1 MNPEVLAKHRRSNG
15 AQSLLLLLT
24 LATVLFAIAHT
35 LFGGIAGW
43 IAVGIAVA
51 LFFITPAVSPAL
63 VLRAYRAKELPPER
77 FPQYNGMV
85 AALAERA
92 RLPRPPK
99 LYYLPSDVMNAFT
112 VGRSEQAVIAVSDGL
127 LRRLDFAELAAVLAH
142 EVAHIQNR
150 DVHLMGFADIAG
162 RLVGSLSR
170 LGQFLLFLNLPL
182 MLLGQ
187 AHIPWLTVGLLFAA
201 PLLTGLA
208 QLALSRT
215 REFAADQDAAEL
227 LGDPRPLASALQK
240 IEHQSR
246 SMLEKMFGGRRGLPE
261 PSLLR
266 THPHTHERIER
277 LQSMRPMDTP
287 VLDRLARSPVQGLTP
302 QPIRP
307 RWHRTATWF

>member
-1 MNPEVLAKHRRSNG
+1 MNAEILAKHRRSNWG
-15 AQSLLLLLT
+15 QSLLLLLT
-24 LATVLFAIAHT
+24 LGAVLFAIAHT
-35 LFGGIAGW
+35 LFGGLAGW
-43 IAVGIAVA
+43 LAVGVA
-51 LFFITPAVSPAL
+51 LVLFFVTPAVSPTL
-63 VLRAYRAKELPPER
+63 VLRAYRAKPLPPER

-85 AALAERA
+85 AALAQRA
-92 RLPRPPK
+92 GLSQVPK
-99 LYYLPSDVMNAFT
+99 LFYLPSDVMNAFT
-112 VGRSEQAVIAVSDGL
+112 VGRSGQAVIAVSDGL
-127 LRRLDFAELAAVLAH
+127 LRRLNFAELAAVLAH

-170 LGQFLLFLNLPL
+170 LGQFLLLLNLPL
-182 MLLGQ
+182 MLFGQ

-227 LGDPRPLASALQK
+227 LGDPRPLAAALEK

-246 SMLEKMFGGRRGLPE
+246 GMLEKMFGGRRGLPE

-266 THPHTHERIER
+266 THPHTHDRIER
-277 LQSMRPMDTP
+277 LQAMRPTQP
-287 VLDRLARSPVQGLTP
+287 SVLDELAHSPVQGLT
-302 QPIRP
+302 QVAIRP